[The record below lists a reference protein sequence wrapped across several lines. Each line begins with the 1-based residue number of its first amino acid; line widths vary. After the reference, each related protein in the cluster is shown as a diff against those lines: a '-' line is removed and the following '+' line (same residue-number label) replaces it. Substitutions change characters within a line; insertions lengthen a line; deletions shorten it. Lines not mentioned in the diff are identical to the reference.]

1 MLTKVSFN
9 QREKFGLVD
18 DPLTIKAAGD
28 LNDLFDNGDSKI

>member
-1 MLTKVSFN
+1 MLTQVSFN

-28 LNDLFDNGDSKI
+28 LDLVDNGDSKI